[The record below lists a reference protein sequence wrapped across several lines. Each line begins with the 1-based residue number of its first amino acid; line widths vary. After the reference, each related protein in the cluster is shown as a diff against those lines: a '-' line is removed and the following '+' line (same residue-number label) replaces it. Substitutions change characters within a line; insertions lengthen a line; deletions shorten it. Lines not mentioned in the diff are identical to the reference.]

1 MHSSVTNSPFFLPHF
16 LKIQFPNDLLSP
28 DEAYAVS
35 GIESPENMEPI
46 SVALWELMDE
56 DFDASP
62 IFGEEEVGVGHEVSG
77 EGGKEEEEEVT
88 RIEESEDDELE
99 KLPGGGKPSRE
110 NEEDGEYDEEYEEDL
125 SWKEDSEETGSRSLA
140 SSSQDST
147 NESSDDE
154 GSDFVEV

>member
-1 MHSSVTNSPFFLPHF
+1 MPLPVSSFFLFHS
-16 LKIQFPNDLLSP
+16 LKILFSNDILSP

-35 GIESPENMEPI
+35 GIESPQNMEPI

-62 IFGEEEVGVGHEVSG
+62 IFDEEAVGVRLEVSG
-77 EGGKEEEEEVT
+77 EGGKEEEEVT

-99 KLPGGGKPSRE
+99 KSPGGEKPSRE
-110 NEEDGEYDEEYEEDL
+110 NEEDGEYDEEYEEDG

-140 SSSQDST
+140 SSSQDSS